1 MTNYYIGYV
10 QGNNEYVY
18 VGNITPTNVGLSTTT
33 STALSFDT
41 EELANGVL
49 AYVQESIVNQ
59 EFKVIK
65 ITTVIEEIDNE
76 PAEEIEIER
85 VEEDN

>member
-33 STALSFDT
+33 STALSFNT

-49 AYVQESIVNQ
+49 AYVQDCIANQ
-59 EFKVIK
+59 DFKVIK
-65 ITTVIEEIDNE
+65 IAAVIEEMDKK
-76 PAEEIEIER
+76 
-85 VEEDN
+85 EDN

>member
-33 STALSFDT
+33 TTALTFNT

-49 AYVQESIVNQ
+49 DYVKTIVANQ
-59 EFKVIK
+59 DFKVIK
-65 ITTVIEEIDNE
+65 VTTVIEEIDNE
-76 PAEEIEIER
+76 PTEEIDNEI

>member
-10 QGNNEYVY
+10 QGNTEYVY

-33 STALSFDT
+33 STALSFDS

-49 AYVQESIVNQ
+49 AYVETIIANQ
-59 EFKVIK
+59 DFKVIK
-65 ITTVIEEIDNE
+65 ITRVIEEINKKDT
-76 PAEEIEIER
+76 EEINNDS
-85 VEEDN
+85 VEE

>member
-49 AYVQESIVNQ
+49 AYVQDSIVNQ
-59 EFKVIK
+59 DFKVIK
-65 ITTVIEEIDNE
+65 ITTVIEEMDKK
-76 PAEEIEIER
+76 
-85 VEEDN
+85 EDN

>member
-49 AYVQESIVNQ
+49 AYVQDCIANQ
-59 EFKVIK
+59 DFKVIK
-65 ITTVIEEIDNE
+65 ITTVIEEMDKK
-76 PAEEIEIER
+76 
-85 VEEDN
+85 EDN

>member
-49 AYVQESIVNQ
+49 AYVQDSIVNQ
-59 EFKVIK
+59 DFKVIK
-65 ITTVIEEIDNE
+65 ITTVIEEINNE
-76 PAEEIEIER
+76 TTEENNDS
-85 VEEDN
+85 VEA

>member
-18 VGNITPTNVGLSTTT
+18 VGTITPTNIGLSTIT
-33 STALSFDT
+33 STALSFNT

-49 AYVQESIVNQ
+49 EYVKTVILNQ

-65 ITTVIEEIDNE
+65 ITTTIEEIGNDSV
-76 PAEEIEIER
+76 AE
-85 VEEDN
+85 

>member
-18 VGNITPTNVGLSTTT
+18 VGTITPTNIGLSTTT

-49 AYVQESIVNQ
+49 DYVKTVIVNQ
-59 EFKVIK
+59 DFKVIK

-76 PAEEIEIER
+76 TTDEI
-85 VEEDN
+85 VEEA

>member
-1 MTNYYIGYV
+1 MTNYYIGYL

-18 VGNITPTNVGLSTTT
+18 VGNITPTNIGISTTT
-33 STALSFDT
+33 STALSFET

-49 AYVQESIVNQ
+49 DYVKTVILNQ

-65 ITTVIEEIDNE
+65 ITTTIEEINNV
-76 PAEEIEIER
+76 PVA
-85 VEEDN
+85 

>member
-18 VGNITPTNVGLSTTT
+18 VGNITPTNIGLSTTT
-33 STALSFDT
+33 NTALSFNS

-49 AYVQESIVNQ
+49 DYVKTVILNQ
-59 EFKVIK
+59 DFKVIK
-65 ITTVIEEIDNE
+65 ITTVIEEINKE
-76 PAEEIEIER
+76 STEENNDSV
-85 VEEDN
+85 VE

>member
-18 VGNITPTNVGLSTTT
+18 VGNITPTNIGLSTTT

-49 AYVQESIVNQ
+49 AYVETVIANQ
-59 EFKVIK
+59 DFKVIK
-65 ITTVIEEIDNE
+65 ITTTIEEIDNE
-76 PAEEIEIER
+76 TTNEI
-85 VEEDN
+85 VEEA